1 MPADR
6 VMRLLS
12 ARNLLPARH
21 KGALVL
27 LVLLAVALVACTA
40 FMTVGVT
47 GGWAFVLQLRAVK
60 LASLTLVG
68 CAIAISTVLFQTVSD
83 NRILTP
89 SIMGFDALY
98 ILIQT
103 TIVFVVG
110 ASGLSQMDPRLMF
123 LGQAALMTG
132 FAAILYRWLFTGAVR
147 SLHLLMLSGVVLGM
161 LFRSISSVLQRMID
175 PNEFVVLQD
184 RFFASFNTVD
194 TGLLGVATVI
204 IALVSLVVWRMRT
217 ALDVLGLGR
226 DAAITLGVPY
236 RRTTMTVLL
245 LVALLV
251 STSTALVGPVTFFG
265 LLVANMAYALIP
277 SHRHALTLPAAA
289 LIAVICLVG
298 GQTILE
304 RVFAFNTALAIIVE
318 FLGGIVF
325 LFMLVRGAV
334 R

>member
-1 MPADR
+1 VPADLTASPGSGR
-6 VMRLLS
+6 SGGLILL
-12 ARNLLPARH
+12 A
-21 KGALVL
+21 L
-27 LVLLAVALVACTA
+27 LVIALFACTA

-60 LASLTLVG
+60 LAALLLVG
-68 CAIAISTVLFQTVSD
+68 CAIALATVLFQTVSG

-103 TIVFVVG
+103 AAVFAIG
-110 ASGLSQMDPRLMF
+110 ASGLNLVDKRLLF
-123 LGQAALMTG
+123 LGQAALMTA
-132 FAAILYRWLFTGAVR
+132 FAALLYRWLFTGAVR
-147 SLHLLMLSGVVLGM
+147 SLHLLLLAGVVLGM
-161 LFRSISSVLQRMID
+161 LFRSISNILQRMID

-194 TGLLGVATVI
+194 TTLLGIAAVI
-204 IALVSLVVWRMRT
+204 IALAAIAIWRMRAT
-217 ALDVLGLGR
+217 LDVLGLGR
-226 DAAITLGVPY
+226 DAAIALGVPY
-236 RRTTMTVLL
+236 KRTTMTVLL
-245 LVALLV
+245 LVAALT
-251 STSTALVGPVTFFG
+251 STSTALVGPVAFFG

-298 GQTILE
+298 GQTVLE

>member
-1 MPADR
+1 MPADLTASPGSGR
-6 VMRLLS
+6 SGGLILLT
-12 ARNLLPARH
+12 
-21 KGALVL
+21 
-27 LVLLAVALVACTA
+27 LLAIALFACAA

-60 LASLTLVG
+60 LAALLLVG
-68 CAIAISTVLFQTVSD
+68 CAIALATVLFQTVSA

-103 TIVFVVG
+103 AAVFAIG
-110 ASGLSQMDPRLMF
+110 ASGLNLVDKRLLF
-123 LGQAALMTG
+123 LGQAALMTA
-132 FAAILYRWLFTGAVR
+132 FAALLYRWLFTGAVR
-147 SLHLLMLSGVVLGM
+147 SLHLLLLAGVVLGM
-161 LFRSISSVLQRMID
+161 LFRSVANVLQRMID

-194 TGLLGVATVI
+194 TTLLGVATVI
-204 IALVSLVVWRMRT
+204 IAIAAIAIWRMRAT
-217 ALDVLGLGR
+217 LDVLGLGR
-226 DAAITLGVPY
+226 DAAIALGVAY
-236 RRTTMTVLL
+236 KRTTMTALL
-245 LVALLV
+245 LVAVLT
-251 STSTALVGPVTFFG
+251 STSTALVGPVAFFG

-298 GQTILE
+298 GQTVLE

>member
-1 MPADR
+1 MI
-6 VMRLLS
+6 LLT
-12 ARNLLPARH
+12 
-21 KGALVL
+21 
-27 LVLLAVALVACTA
+27 LLAIALFACAA

-60 LASLTLVG
+60 LAALLLVG
-68 CAIAISTVLFQTVSD
+68 CAIALATVLFQTVSA

-103 TIVFVVG
+103 AAVFAIG
-110 ASGLSQMDPRLMF
+110 ASGLNLVDKRLLF
-123 LGQAALMTG
+123 LGQAALMTA
-132 FAAILYRWLFTGAVR
+132 FAALLYRWLFTGAVR
-147 SLHLLMLSGVVLGM
+147 SLHLLLLAGVVLGM
-161 LFRSISSVLQRMID
+161 LFRSVANVLQRMID

-194 TGLLGVATVI
+194 TTLLGVATVI
-204 IALVSLVVWRMRT
+204 IAIAAIAIWRMRAT
-217 ALDVLGLGR
+217 LDVLGLGR
-226 DAAITLGVPY
+226 DAAIALGVAY
-236 RRTTMTVLL
+236 KRTTMTALL
-245 LVALLV
+245 LVAVLT
-251 STSTALVGPVTFFG
+251 STSTALVGPVAFFG

-298 GQTILE
+298 GQTVLE